1 MKSERRLYAKMLEE
15 TREDRN
21 MSSFDK
27 DVHVNAY
34 TFMLSCQRAS
44 AVIVYLIFTFPE

>member
-1 MKSERRLYAKMLEE
+1 MKSGCRLYAKMLEE

-21 MSSFDK
+21 KSSFDK

-34 TFMLSCQRAS
+34 TFMLSCQRAT
-44 AVIVYLIFTFPE
+44 AIIVYLVFTFPE